1 MRIILDD
8 ENFDFIQDT
17 ALEHIGPKM
26 KNLESIFVAFR
37 STFTA
42 VTEFKHIYPLLRGLQ
57 KCQKLS
63 ELTVSFDDGYGA
75 EKLCLFINHFAA
87 TISMIQR

>member
-57 KCQKLS
+57 RCRKLS

-75 EKLCLFINHFAA
+75 EKLWLFMNHFAA
-87 TISMIQR
+87 TIPMIKR